1 MKKAIILPLVLTIP
15 LLATANSLFAS
26 DEAAYGRKG
35 AQQNYAENVVNDV
48 ADGTSDAIKGTGK
61 AVEHVGKA
69 AGDVVEDT
77 AKGVDK
83 AVKDILPK

>member
-15 LLATANSLFAS
+15 LLASTNSLFAN
-26 DEAAYGRKG
+26 DAAKNVKQKS
-35 AQQNYAENVVNDV
+35 QQNYAENVVNDV
-48 ADGTSDAIKGTGK
+48 ADGTSNAIKDTGK
-61 AVEHVGKA
+61 AAEHVGRA
-69 AGDVVEDT
+69 TGDVVEDT